1 MSDAERVVSGWK
13 TRSAFGGELVGKM
26 MRIDLVIAALV
37 VVTMLLWALL
47 PGLFTSY
54 DPLQAVAEGPLSPPS
69 AQHWFGTDYLGRD
82 LFSRVVYG
90 AALSLGSTT
99 VAVMIG
105 LFVGSAIG
113 LSAGYIGG
121 QFEDILM
128 RMVDVLLAIP
138 SLLLSMAIVTVLGF
152 GSINAAIAIGVGALA
167 IFARVMRSEV
177 VRVREST
184 YVEAAVASGVGDI
197 SILLRHVLPN
207 SSGPVVVLAVLEF
220 GSAILT
226 ISALSFLGFGAAP
239 PAPEWGTLISEGRD
253 YLATSWWLT
262 TLPGLVVV
270 AAVLSVNRIASFI
283 DKGWGRK

>member
-1 MSDAERVVSGWK
+1 
-13 TRSAFGGELVGKM
+13 
-26 MRIDLVIAALV
+26 
-37 VVTMLLWALL
+37 
-47 PGLFTSY
+47 
-54 DPLQAVAEGPLSPPS
+54 
-69 AQHWFGTDYLGRD
+69 
-82 LFSRVVYG
+82 
-90 AALSLGSTT
+90 
-99 VAVMIG
+99 
-105 LFVGSAIG
+105 
-113 LSAGYIGG
+113 
-121 QFEDILM
+121 
-128 RMVDVLLAIP
+128 
-138 SLLLSMAIVTVLGF
+138 
-152 GSINAAIAIGVGALA
+152 
-167 IFARVMRSEV
+167 MRSEV